1 MTWWILTIG
10 GWVVAAIAMAGYYG
24 ARRRAELA
32 EKSFQSEYRS
42 HEATKMWLRLN
53 QRNRLR
59 TERELML
66 QQSYGAKQ
74 L

>member
-10 GWVVAAIAMAGYYG
+10 GWVAAAVAMAGYYG

-32 EKSFQSEYRS
+32 EKAFQSEYRA
-42 HEATKMWLRLN
+42 HEVTRVWLRLH
-53 QRNRLR
+53 QRNRSR

-66 QQSYGAKQ
+66 QQSYGAGQ
-74 L
+74 R